1 MLTRLRS
8 ADGYAVPI
16 ALMLMVIMLGFGFA
30 SLGFVDGETKSSRVE
45 RTHEARLNLTEGV
58 LAAQIFQLSRGWPS
72 AVEKEMPLSCTQ
84 GDAAPSCP
92 QPSQLEGQF
101 AQIDMNLGPEWIV
114 QVRDDDATVADPNA
128 GQYYDDATV
137 LDNARWDANVNG
149 EMWVRAEAQLG
160 DKPRVLVARVRVE
173 QRPVT
178 PPAAPFVAGAF
189 ETGNNSP
196 NKVIIS
202 SPLPGVVR
210 CETSSTSDTCIKYV
224 SGQIEP
230 VGKVESNPDL
240 GSVLGDGMSEA
251 LRQTAKAKGT
261 YYATCADV
269 PGGNPSGEVVWVESG
284 NCIFQGNMIVNPV
297 TKRGL
302 FVINNGTL
310 TLRGSVQWW
319 GMLYV
324 LNEQGCGSTTD
335 ASPCLGTDTVAEV
348 TGTPTIFGGLFIEGA
363 GRLTTGN
370 SGGSGNCQ
378 QCDPQIVYR
387 EESGQPVTAYGTA
400 GIIQNTWRELLPN

>member
-1 MLTRLRS
+1 MLARLRS

-16 ALMLMVIMLGFGFA
+16 AIMLMVIMLGFGFA
-30 SLGFVDGETKSSRVE
+30 SLGFVDGETNSSRVE

-58 LAAQIFQLSRGWPS
+58 LAAQIFQLSRAWPS
-72 AVEKEMPLSCTQ
+72 SEEKKMPDSCTQ
-84 GDAAPSCP
+84 GDAAPACP
-92 QPSQLEGQF
+92 QPSQLKGQF
-101 AQIDMNLGPEWIV
+101 KQVDMNLGPEWTV
-114 QVRDDDATVADPNA
+114 KVRDDDATLADPSA

-137 LDNARWDANVNG
+137 LLNETWDANVNG
-149 EMWVRAEAQLG
+149 EMWVRAEAELG
-160 DKPRVLVARVRVE
+160 GKPRVLVARVRVE

-189 ETGNNSP
+189 ETGNASP

-210 CETSSTSDTCIKYV
+210 CETSATNDSCIKYV

-230 VGKVESNPDL
+230 VGKVDSNPDL
-240 GSVLGDGMSEA
+240 GSVLGDGMAEA
-251 LRQTAKAKGT
+251 LRQTAKAKNT
-261 YYATCADV
+261 YYETCADL
-269 PGGNPSGEVVWVESG
+269 PANNPSGEVVWVESG
-284 NCIFQGNMIVNPV
+284 NCLFQGNMVVNPV

-302 FVINNGTL
+302 FVLNKGTL
-310 TLRGSVQWW
+310 TLRGGVQWW
-319 GMLYV
+319 GMLYL
-324 LNEQGCGSTTD
+324 LNAQDCGVAGAT
-335 ASPCLGTDTVAEV
+335 PCLGTDVVAEI
-348 TGTPTIFGGLFIEGA
+348 TGTPTILGGLFIEGA

-387 EESGQPVTAYGTA
+387 AESGQPVTAYGTA